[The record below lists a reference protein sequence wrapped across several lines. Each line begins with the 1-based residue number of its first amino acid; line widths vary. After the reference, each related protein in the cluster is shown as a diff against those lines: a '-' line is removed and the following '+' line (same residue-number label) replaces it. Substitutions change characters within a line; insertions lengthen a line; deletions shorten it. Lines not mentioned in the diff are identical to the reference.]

1 AISRTGSN
9 VHRPP
14 ARSAAVRPDAP
25 AAGTRPQL
33 ALQIGHS
40 DRVTAVA
47 STHDSQTLITAGAD
61 KTVRIWDLRE
71 GELKAIIPL
80 TEWNPLAAALS
91 PDGRLLAITDWGRI
105 RLWDVKSGR
114 LRATLPSNGASNYLA
129 FSPDG
134 KILAG

>member
-1 AISRTGSN
+1 PRAASPQS
-9 VHRPP
+9 P
-14 ARSAAVRPDAP
+14 AGP
-25 AAGTRPQL
+25 RPQL
-33 ALQIGHS
+33 ALQLGHS
-40 DRVTAVA
+40 DRVTSVA
-47 STHDSQTLITAGAD
+47 FTQDSQMLVTAGAD

-71 GELKAIIPL
+71 GDLKAIIPL
-80 TEWNPLAAALS
+80 EQWNPLAAALS